1 MAQAMIDYQTYSPYP
16 KPNRVEEDRDMQTLL
31 DIFSEEI
38 ESQQDQDFFQDDKDA
53 QNKKNKNKEKPNS
66 NFSNTAVKTRNLLTN
81 VLYRRYKQK
90 YITNASFIID
100 ILSFIVQNF
109 NTSGSERKPER
120 ENEKQ
125 YINDVGC
132 LSAACFHS
140 LYLFER

>member
-1 MAQAMIDYQTYSPYP
+1 MIDYQTYSQYP
-16 KPNRVEEDRDMQTLL
+16 KPNRVEEEKDMQTLM

-38 ESQQDQDFFQDDKDA
+38 GSQQDQDFFQDDKDA
-53 QNKKNKNKEKPNS
+53 QNKKTKTKEKPNS
-66 NFSNTAVKTRNLLTN
+66 NFSNTAVKTRNLLTS

-90 YITNASFIID
+90 DITNASFIID

-109 NTSGSERKPER
+109 NPSGLERKLER
-120 ENEKQ
+120 EDEKQ
-125 YINDVGC
+125 YINDVGY

>member
-1 MAQAMIDYQTYSPYP
+1 MIDYQIYSQYP
-16 KPNRVEEDRDMQTLL
+16 KPNRVEEDKDMQTLM

-38 ESQQDQDFFQDDKDA
+38 GSQQDQDFFQDDKDA

-109 NTSGSERKPER
+109 NTSGSERKPKR

>member
-1 MAQAMIDYQTYSPYP
+1 MIDYQIYSQYP
-16 KPNRVEEDRDMQTLL
+16 KPNRVEEDKDMQTLM

-38 ESQQDQDFFQDDKDA
+38 GSQQDQDFFQDDKDA

-100 ILSFIVQNF
+100 ILSFFVQIYNPI
-109 NTSGSERKPER
+109 GLERKLER

-125 YINDVGC
+125 YINDVGY
-132 LSAACFHS
+132 LSATCFHL